1 MKRTVHIYVTD
12 ADNVLQRLDLF
23 KDETISI
30 TDTIQ
35 DVRDIAKVFTEFS
48 QSFTVPASKTNN
60 KVFKHFYNADISNG
74 FDSRKRVDANIEI
87 NHIPFKE
94 GKVTLQGVNMKDN
107 KPNSYRITFFGN
119 TVKLKDILGED
130 ELGDLN
136 FPSSLNYAYDANT
149 VKSRL
154 SANPSSNDVIAPLIT
169 HSQRLY
175 FDSGDNA
182 SDTGNISNHNQGG
195 GNKHGLRWDNI
206 KYAIRVDR
214 IIQQIEARYP
224 SITFS
229 DDFFTSSNVHYYDL
243 FMWMHRNKG
252 YIERDKTTELIQGT
266 WVTQDDVVTEM
277 INDSTLRVLYEEF
290 IDDMDLILTRTS
302 TDAYDISILRNGEEV
317 YEELN
322 ITSTSKNIDLDGY
335 IRNDNDEFQIK
346 ITSNNN
352 ITFSSI
358 QWETGWTTAPDED
371 GVDRHTIS
379 NYSFSSAFQ
388 FDVNSQ
394 MPKMKII
401 DFLTG
406 LFKMFNLTALV
417 ESDGTIYVDTLD
429 EFYVDKQSSG
439 NPYTIDEF
447 VDSTQ
452 HTVDSALPY
461 RNIKFTYEDLGTLLA
476 TQHEQILIDGGG
488 NKWGEEDYVKT
499 ELGNEVFSG
508 DVYEV
513 VVPFQHMKFER
524 LLDLDDESQTDIQWG
539 YSASDDFNQS
549 TGDYD
554 AYIGKPLLFYPI
566 NITLDSDNHVSYIT
580 SIDPDDGSFDAHD
593 QITTTINIPSNSR
606 SLTASGTD
614 NAKNINFKNERNEYT
629 NSLDFTDTLFEQFY
643 STYITQLFTKSNRII
658 KLKAYLPLNILLN
671 YTLADKFIYKGRKH
685 QINSIT
691 TNLTTGESEI
701 ELLNIVI
708 E

>member
-335 IRNDNDEFQIK
+335 IRNDNDEFQI
-346 ITSNNN
+346 
-352 ITFSSI
+352 
-358 QWETGWTTAPDED
+358 
-371 GVDRHTIS
+371 
-379 NYSFSSAFQ
+379 
-388 FDVNSQ
+388 
-394 MPKMKII
+394 
-401 DFLTG
+401 
-406 LFKMFNLTALV
+406 NL
-417 ESDGTIYVDTLD
+417 
-429 EFYVDKQSSG
+429 
-439 NPYTIDEF
+439 
-447 VDSTQ
+447 
-452 HTVDSALPY
+452 
-461 RNIKFTYEDLGTLLA
+461 
-476 TQHEQILIDGGG
+476 
-488 NKWGEEDYVKT
+488 
-499 ELGNEVFSG
+499 
-508 DVYEV
+508 
-513 VVPFQHMKFER
+513 
-524 LLDLDDESQTDIQWG
+524 
-539 YSASDDFNQS
+539 
-549 TGDYD
+549 
-554 AYIGKPLLFYPI
+554 
-566 NITLDSDNHVSYIT
+566 
-580 SIDPDDGSFDAHD
+580 
-593 QITTTINIPSNSR
+593 
-606 SLTASGTD
+606 
-614 NAKNINFKNERNEYT
+614 
-629 NSLDFTDTLFEQFY
+629 
-643 STYITQLFTKSNRII
+643 
-658 KLKAYLPLNILLN
+658 
-671 YTLADKFIYKGRKH
+671 
-685 QINSIT
+685 
-691 TNLTTGESEI
+691 
-701 ELLNIVI
+701 
-708 E
+708 